1 MVHARARPITIH
13 RAAIISG
20 LTCDIYADH
29 WIYGAIAPVRL
40 LPKGGGRRQGNTG
53 MDKVA
58 NIAQL
63 PDAAEEDGAELRAAP
78 RFTLLIR
85 AAKLVS
91 AQGEFVCVIRDV
103 SESGV
108 SVRLFHTLPSCQQY
122 ELQMPAGAVYLVERV
137 WSREN
142 EAGFTFAQTIDVQR
156 MINESGEYPKRGLRL
171 GLCFPVKVS
180 TLTQTSDAVV
190 ENLSQQ
196 GARLECEALLAI
208 DQTIRIEAPDA
219 AGVMREVR
227 AKVRW
232 RREQHYGVVFDDT
245 FALGDFA
252 RLAARLQA
260 PALLEG

>member
-1 MVHARARPITIH
+1 M
-13 RAAIISG
+13 
-20 LTCDIYADH
+20 
-29 WIYGAIAPVRL
+29 
-40 LPKGGGRRQGNTG
+40 G
-53 MDKVA
+53 MDKA
-58 NIAQL
+58 ASIAPP
-63 PDAAEEDGAELRAAP
+63 PDEAEQDGAEQRAAP

-108 SVRLFHTLPSCQQY
+108 SVRLFHALPSCQQY
-122 ELQMPAGAVYLVERV
+122 ELHMPAGAVYLVERV
-137 WSREN
+137 WDRDN
-142 EAGFTFAQTIDVQR
+142 EAGFAFAQAIDVGR
-156 MINESGEYPKRGLRL
+156 IINETGEYPKRGLRL
-171 GLCFPVKVS
+171 GLCFPVRVS
-180 TLTQTSDAVV
+180 TLTQTSEAEV

-196 GARLECEALLAI
+196 GARLECGSLLAI
-208 DQTIRIEAPDA
+208 DQNIRIEAPDA

-232 RREQHYGVVFDDT
+232 RRERHYGVVFDDT

-260 PALLEG
+260 PALLDG